1 VRELISIKFSI
12 RSAESWRIRGLSLGH
27 PETEG
32 APMFEID
39 TETFNTLWPSL
50 IVVACMIGVMGWAVV
65 KALGLINQ
73 DARKETNRHRMNH

>member
-1 VRELISIKFSI
+1 
-12 RSAESWRIRGLSLGH
+12 
-27 PETEG
+27 
-32 APMFEID
+32 MFEID

-50 IVVACMIGVMGWAVV
+50 IVVACV

>member
-1 VRELISIKFSI
+1 
-12 RSAESWRIRGLSLGH
+12 
-27 PETEG
+27 
-32 APMFEID
+32 MFEID

-73 DARKETNRHRMNH
+73 DARKETNRHRMNHSPLFSQSKAC

>member
-1 VRELISIKFSI
+1 MS
-12 RSAESWRIRGLSLGH
+12 
-27 PETEG
+27 
-32 APMFEID
+32 EID

>member
-1 VRELISIKFSI
+1 M
-12 RSAESWRIRGLSLGH
+12 SA
-27 PETEG
+27 ETEG

-50 IVVACMIGVMGWAVV
+50 IVVACMIGVMGWPIV
-65 KALGLINQ
+65 KALGLIDQ

>member
-1 VRELISIKFSI
+1 MC
-12 RSAESWRIRGLSLGH
+12 H

-39 TETFNTLWPSL
+39 TATFNTLWRGL
-50 IVVACMIGVMGWAVV
+50 IVVAFMICVMGWAVV

-73 DARKETNRHRMNH
+73 DARRETNRHRMNH